1 MGEQGP
7 QGMDNEEA
15 WERFMKAERRE
26 LQMRREGH
34 LAKILGP
41 VLPDESP
48 EELRRLAEEDRL
60 RAEEDLVKLMDILT
74 WPDVVSA
81 CVHRLGCPTPQDR
94 PRSSLPRR

>member
-1 MGEQGP
+1 
-7 QGMDNEEA
+7 
-15 WERFMKAERRE
+15 
-26 LQMRREGH
+26 MRREGH

-41 VLPDESP
+41 ALPDELP

-60 RAEEDLVKLMDILT
+60 RAEEDLVELMDILT